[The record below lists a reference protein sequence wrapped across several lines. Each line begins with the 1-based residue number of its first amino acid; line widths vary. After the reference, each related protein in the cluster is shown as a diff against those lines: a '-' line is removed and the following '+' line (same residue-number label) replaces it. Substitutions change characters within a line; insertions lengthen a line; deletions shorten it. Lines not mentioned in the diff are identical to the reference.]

1 MDYTKILSALSRA
14 KDALEKKIDAV
25 NTSVSGLPG
34 TLDTQ
39 FTAVKNDIA
48 TVKTDV
54 ASVKSDTGI
63 NLPQKIDTSSQEIK
77 TELNSITERVETN
90 VTETLYVKNKMPF
103 TANGTTAKLVFSTTK
118 GEIVNI
124 TGKGALYFA
133 GVGSTEG
140 SKTRKTTIGIDGK
153 TFEIRDKG
161 EWYDTSGKGYW
172 LGYVNVGSSFFISS
186 CIGAKLE
193 GNDIYSGLNSTNI
206 YGFSGLQQQSSV
218 MAAISY
224 SPLVF
229 KKSLTIT
236 FDTSENDMFYALYE
250 LEG

>member
-1 MDYTKILSALSRA
+1 MGDYNRVQSYIKSHVLPKLDSLPTDVQSVKNAFDAWKEDWTQARA
-14 KDALEKKIDAV
+14 IKLDNLDAKVSTRATAADMGTALERVGALQT
-25 NTSVSGLPG
+25 NLQSV
-34 TLDTQ
+34 
-39 FTAVKNDIA
+39 
-48 TVKTDV
+48 
-54 ASVKSDTGI
+54 
-63 NLPQKIDTSSQEIK
+63 
-77 TELNSITERVETN
+77 TERVETN
-90 VTETLYVKNKMPF
+90 ITETLDVKNKMPF

-153 TFEIRDKG
+153 TFEIRDRG
-161 EWYDTSGKGYW
+161 GWYVNSGKGYW

-193 GNDIYSGLNSTNI
+193 GNDTYSGLNSTNI

>member
-103 TANGTTAKLVFSTTK
+103 VTNGTTANLVSTK
-118 GEIVNI
+118 GTGTVINI
-124 TGKGALYFA
+124 TGKGALYLA
-133 GVGSTEG
+133 GISSSSGSNKRTI
-140 SKTRKTTIGIDGK
+140 TIGIDG
-153 TFEIRDKG
+153 TNFTISDRDD
-161 EWYDTSGKGYW
+161 WSINSGKNYWIGYMNFGSY
-172 LGYVNVGSSFFISS
+172 LFMNYVGNVRIDP
-186 CIGAKLE
+186 
-193 GNDIYSGLNSTNI
+193 NDIYPAIDLKNFCGVSN
-206 YGFSGLQQQSSV
+206 LQQNSSTL
-218 MAAISY
+218 AAVSY
-224 SPLVF
+224 SPLLF
-229 KKSLTIT
+229 KESLTIT
-236 FDTSENDMFYALYE
+236 INNSEKKTFTALYE